1 MIVIYG
7 FDPAHFNCVPCVNSK
22 RYCEAKKIEYV
33 FRPITKGV
41 QENGEVEVDD
51 EVLTEMFARQG
62 VVHTPGK
69 IPRTTFPQIFHDL
82 VIDGHERTVYV
93 GGFDKLRTY
102 RLV

>member
-22 RYCEAKKIEYV
+22 RYCEAKKLDYV
-33 FRPITKGV
+33 FRPITKGKLGDG
-41 QENGEVEVDD
+41 QVEVDD
-51 EVLTEMFARQG
+51 DVLVEMFARLG

-69 IPRTTFPQIFHDL
+69 MPRTSFPQIFH
-82 VIDGHERTVYV
+82 EREGEETVHI

-102 RLV
+102 KFI